1 MIVERYAT
9 KASVHIWRDKMKR
22 LLLIVLVFTLVVG
35 LVGCGKKNMVKDT
48 AQVLVDAFDTDDMA
62 TINKTIF
69 GSNEVTMDE
78 EVLEIWGEPDTS
90 DTSQEGVLEQIFQYV
105 TVKATKTTESTITYE
120 IEAPDMKNVFVNL
133 SMNMAD
139 ISEDELLQYIKEY
152 AKNAE
157 KKVVTVSLKCTF
169 VDNELI
175 VDYRNETFIN
185 AVTGGLLDAYKALY
199 EKMLDEYRKGVS

>member
-1 MIVERYAT
+1 
-9 KASVHIWRDKMKR
+9 MKR
-22 LLLIVLVFTLVVG
+22 LLLIILVFTLVVG

-90 DTSQEGVLEQIFQYV
+90 DTSQEGVLEQIFPYV
-105 TVKATKTTESTITYE
+105 TVKAIKTTESSITYE
-120 IEAPDMKNVFVNL
+120 IEAPDMRNVFVNL
-133 SMNMAD
+133 STNMTD

-157 KKVVTVSLKCTF
+157 KKVVTVSLNCTF
-169 VDNELI
+169 VHGEPI
-175 VDYRNETFIN
+175 VEYRDEAFIN

-199 EKMLDEYRKGVS
+199 EQMLEEYRKGVGEP